1 MYYVLYRLTEQ
12 GFAASPT
19 NGDKADLLACSADGS
34 RVVLVRVRARDRHGW
49 NVTAADRRPA
59 GRNVAYVF
67 VDLDAGRS
75 EPSAFVLRAPAVHA
89 LLEDPSFGHATSDL
103 PVLEQ
108 GREAWHRLGLA
119 RRSAVRSES
128 AVSSSPVL

>member
-49 NVTAADRRPA
+49 NLTAADRRPA

-67 VDLDAGRS
+67 VDLEAGRS

-89 LLEDPSFGHATSDL
+89 LLENPSDGSA
-103 PVLEQ
+103 LEQ